1 MRPSPAHLLHRI
13 LLLDSCFCQVDLSTG
28 STLRLKGVGS
38 PLVQRLSVPA
48 CYCLFRSG
56 EREDWQARKSRLS
69 PLVPKEKQLMATG
82 KVKWFNSE
90 KGFGFIAVD
99 GGGQDVFVHYSAIQ
113 GSGYKSLEEGQAVTF
128 EVIQGPKGPQADQV
142 VPN

>member
-1 MRPSPAHLLHRI
+1 MRPSPAHLPSEI
-13 LLLDSCFCQVDLSTG
+13 LLLRERICQVLGMPG
-28 STLRLKGVGS
+28 STAAYVGVGF